1 MIKGLE
7 IFREAFR
14 EYSDRSYLIL
24 EERIPLDLIRVQNN
38 KTNP

>member
-14 EYSDRSYLIL
+14 EYSDSYILIGGS
-24 EERIPLDLIRVQNN
+24 VGF
-38 KTNP
+38 